1 MYKTAGGR
9 FDLLGRIRSLIHKS
23 SAEKI
28 CKALIQPVFT
38 YCGTLGLRWSRSRKS
53 RIENIER
60 RSRKVIGG
68 NYQAQTGESS
78 CQLAS
83 FRITSVPL

>member
-38 YCGTLGLRWSRSRKS
+38 YCGTLGHVPVKVELKTLNVEVRKS
-53 RIENIER
+53 LVEIIK
-60 RSRKVIGG
+60 SRQGRVP
-68 NYQAQTGESS
+68 
-78 CQLAS
+78 AS
-83 FRITSVPL
+83 LLPSG